1 MCEFVIL
8 FVSPHLDDIALSCG
22 GFVSRLAVHGQLI
35 RIATVC
41 TADAPAGQALSE
53 AAQHVH
59 WEWQLGEQPYA
70 RRREEDV
77 AACASLGAQPV
88 HLGLLDAVYRH
99 DGQGQPLYTRDFIGG
114 HVREYDWQHYFPAL
128 KAALRE
134 PVRRARHI
142 FCPLAIGGHVDHVL
156 VRRAVEELADE
167 EALLRYYEDFPYAA
181 KAVEFENRP
190 VTEGLTPNLVQL
202 SEKEIKARIEAIACY
217 PSQMFALFEQ
227 AGDMPARVRN
237 YIART
242 GGERYW
248 TAIDAFRQDD

>member
-1 MCEFVIL
+1 VIL
-8 FVSPHLDDIALSCG
+8 FVSPHLDDVALSCG
-22 GFVSRLAVHGQLI
+22 GFVSRLAARSLPVT
-35 RIATVC
+35 IATVC

-70 RRREEDV
+70 RRGEEDV
-77 AACASLGAQPV
+77 AACASLGARPV

-99 DGQGQPLYTRDFIGG
+99 DDQGRPLYTRDFIGG
-114 HVREYDWQHYFPAL
+114 HVREYDWQHYLRAV

-134 PVRRARHI
+134 PVRRARQI
-142 FCPLAIGGHVDHVL
+142 YCPLAIGGHVDHVV

-167 EALLRYYEDFPYAA
+167 EAVLRYYEDFPYAA
-181 KAVEFENRP
+181 TADEFENGP
-190 VTEGLTPNLVQL
+190 VTEGLVPNLVQL
-202 SEKEIKARIEAIACY
+202 SDVEIKERIAAIACY

-227 AGDMPARVRN
+227 ADHMPSRVRN
-237 YIART
+237 YIARS